1 MSKIL
6 WPAGTLL
13 GPVPPVMVSCGTVEN
28 PNVLTV
34 AWTGI
39 INSDPAMTYVS
50 IRPSRHSHGLIEQSK
65 EFVINLPTLKLV
77 EICDSVG
84 IKSGAKIDKFKEYG
98 LTALPCEGV
107 NAPQI
112 AQSPVSLVCKVID
125 VQHFR
130 THDMFLAEIVNV
142 YVDDAYLDENGK
154 LCLEKAGLLAYLH
167 GAYYTLGREIG
178 KMGFSV
184 NKKEIKKK
192 QALKSK
198 RAQVLKSEQVQTSK
212 SKRAQVSQ
220 SERADENFHTP
231 KATANNKKSDNAKK
245 VKFSERK
252 KMAVGFR
259 RSEKKSTKQYKRAS
273 WKNRQTD

>member
-13 GPVPPVMVSCGTVEN
+13 GPLPPVMVSCGTVEN

-50 IRPSRHSHGLIEQSK
+50 VRPSRHSHGLIEQSK

-107 NAPQI
+107 SAPQI

-142 YVDDAYLDENGK
+142 YVDDTYLNENGK

-184 NKKEIKKK
+184 DKKEIKKR

-198 RAQVLKSEQVQTSK
+198 QARVP
-212 SKRAQVSQ
+212 Q
-220 SERADENFHTP
+220 SERVGENFHTP
-231 KATANNKKSDNAKK
+231 KAIENHRKSGNAKK
-245 VKFSERK
+245 VKFSEK
-252 KMAVGFR
+252 KRGVFDFR
-259 RSEKKSTKQYKRAS
+259 RSEKKLTKQYKRAS